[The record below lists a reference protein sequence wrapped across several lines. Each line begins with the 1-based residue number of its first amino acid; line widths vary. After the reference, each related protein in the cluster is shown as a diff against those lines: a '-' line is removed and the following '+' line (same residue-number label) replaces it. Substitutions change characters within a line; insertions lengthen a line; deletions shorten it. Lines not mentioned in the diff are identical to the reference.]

1 MYTRRWLPPHDDIP
15 ESYFAQFVKLIQ
27 SVEKTFS
34 ILASRADEILWL
46 IGVYTK
52 QLAVPLSA

>member
-1 MYTRRWLPPHDDIP
+1 MPHC
-15 ESYFAQFVKLIQ
+15 YFAQFVKLIQ
-27 SVEKTFS
+27 SVEKTMS
-34 ILASRADEILWL
+34 ILASHADEILRL